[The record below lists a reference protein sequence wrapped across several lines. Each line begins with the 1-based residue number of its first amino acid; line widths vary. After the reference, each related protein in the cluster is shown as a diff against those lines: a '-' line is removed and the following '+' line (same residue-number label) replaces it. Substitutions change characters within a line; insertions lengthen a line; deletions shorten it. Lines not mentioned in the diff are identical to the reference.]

1 MLDEMRAVMQQP
13 RLTQELWST
22 MYSPV
27 MGIITGDLTAL
38 ATYKMLAVCNYW
50 LNRAL
55 KATNER
61 VRIPETPAHLKEL
74 YRHLDNAADPSN
86 LKVCLFKRK
95 PK

>member
-1 MLDEMRAVMQQP
+1 
-13 RLTQELWST
+13 

-27 MGIITGDLTAL
+27 IGIITSDLTTL
-38 ATYKMLAVCNYW
+38 TTYKMLTVCNYW

-61 VRIPETPAHLKEL
+61 VRIPKTPVHLKEL
-74 YRHLDNAADPSN
+74 YRYLNNVANPSN
-86 LKVCLFKRK
+86 LKVYLFKRK